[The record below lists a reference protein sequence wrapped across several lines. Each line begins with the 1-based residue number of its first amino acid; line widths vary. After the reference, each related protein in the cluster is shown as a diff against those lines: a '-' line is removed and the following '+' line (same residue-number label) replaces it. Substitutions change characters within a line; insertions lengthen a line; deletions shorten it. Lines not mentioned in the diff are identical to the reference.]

1 MAEISRLSR
10 LFSGVQRQVDLST
23 NTLVVGDI
31 KVGGSGG
38 TLLTQTILNNLLA
51 LQNGTDFAT
60 GTNAHTHDGRYFT
73 ETELGS
79 SSASSGSDL
88 IGDDS
93 TYSNFTPAAATV
105 KGALSGI
112 DTALATGSGRVKISA
127 ADTTSD
133 YLNASITAGAGLSK
147 SITNPG
153 ADEVLDLAVNVDNST
168 IEINTDALRVKDL
181 GITAAKLAA
190 DSVTTAKILDAN
202 VTAAKLAADSVTTVK
217 ILDANVTNAK
227 IATGVDAAKIADGS
241 VSNAEFQYLDGVTSS
256 IQTQLNA
263 KVAKAGS
270 AMDSAANITFSGGGE
285 ILGLPST
292 PSAAG
297 AAASKAY
304 VDAVALGLSPK
315 KAVRVATLV
324 SGTLASAFANGSVID
339 GVTLVTGDRILIKD
353 QASPAQNG
361 IYTVNASGAPT
372 RATDFDSVSPIDEIN
387 GAWVPV
393 QAGTQIGKVFVQYGV
408 VAVIGTDPINFD
420 FYNPIASLIGGD
432 MISVSGSTI
441 SVDLATVSGLSS
453 TNAGD
458 AAGQLRVKLEASNP
472 SLQIDGSNQLGAKL
486 DASGAITSGSAGL
499 KANTD
504 GSTLEIA
511 TNALQIKDLG
521 VSTAKLAAASVTE
534 AKLAA
539 SVAGAGLSGG
549 AGSPLAVN
557 VDDSTIEINAD
568 TLRVKDLGITAAKLA
583 ADSVTTAKILDANV
597 TAAKLAADSVTTVKI
612 LDANVTAAKLAADS
626 VTTVKIL
633 DANVT
638 LAKLA
643 ADSVDENKI
652 VSTAH
657 DASMTGGS
665 GAKLAVASSP
675 RGLKSMVAGE
685 AMAANTSFL
694 VRFAVTGETAGR
706 VYKADQDATT
716 TDKFYAIGICLK
728 TSAVAASD
736 AVDMTFEGTHTLGSS
751 DSAFAAGD
759 VGKAVYLTAAG
770 AFSTTAPTTTNYA
783 SYRIGVVEDTNKI
796 WVGSI
801 QLNGI
806 N

>member
-1 MAEISRLSR
+1 MADISRVSR
-10 LFSGVQRQVDLST
+10 LLGGVQRQVDLST
-23 NTLVVGDI
+23 NTLVVDKL
-31 KVGGSGG
+31 KVGGGSG
-38 TLLTQTILNNLLA
+38 TDLTKTILDNLIA
-51 LQNGTDFAT
+51 LQDGTDFAT

-73 ETELGS
+73 ETELG
-79 SSASSGSDL
+79 AVTGTTGSDL
-88 IGDDS
+88 IGDDD
-93 TYSNFTPAAATV
+93 TYTNFTPTTTTV
-105 KGALSGI
+105 KGALAGI
-112 DTALATGSGRVKISA
+112 DAALASGDGKVKVTID
-127 ADTTSD
+127 DTTSS
-133 YLNASITAGAGLSK
+133 YLDAAITAGAGLSK
-147 SITNPG
+147 SVTNPAG
-153 ADEVLDLAVNVDNST
+153 NEVLDLAVNVDDST

-202 VTAAKLAADSVTTVK
+202 VTAAKLATDSVTTAK
-217 ILDANVTNAK
+217 IVDANVTNAK
-227 IATGVDAAKIADGS
+227 IATGIDAAKIADGS
-241 VSNAEFQYLDGVTSS
+241 VSNAEFQYIGGLTSDA
-256 IQTQLNA
+256 QTQLDA
-263 KVAKAGS
+263 KVAKSGS
-270 AMDSAANITFSGGGE
+270 AMNSAANITFSGGGE

-304 VDAVALGLSPK
+304 VDAVALGLAPK
-315 KAVRVATLV
+315 KAVKVATLV
-324 SGTLASAFANGSVID
+324 AGTLASSFEDGDTVD
-339 GVTLVTGDRILIKD
+339 GVTLVTGDRILIKN
-353 QASPAQNG
+353 QAAAEDNG
-361 IYTVNASGAPT
+361 IYVVQATGAPV
-372 RATDFDSVSPIDEIN
+372 RATDFDSLSPIDEIN

-393 QAGTQIGKVFVQYGV
+393 QLGTQAGQIFVQYGS
-408 VAVIGTDPINFD
+408 VATLGTDPINFE
-420 FYNPIASLIGGD
+420 FYNPIAALIGGD
-432 MISVSGSTI
+432 MVTVTGSTI
-441 SVDLATVSGLSS
+441 TLDLSTTGGLKS
-453 TNAGD
+453 TNPGD
-458 AAGQLRVKLEASNP
+458 PAGQLSIKLEASNP

-486 DASGAITSGSAGL
+486 DASGAITSGASGL

-511 TNALQIKDLG
+511 SNALQVKDLG
-521 VSTAKLAAASVTE
+521 ITTAKIAAAAVTE

-549 AGSPLAVN
+549 AGTALSVN
-557 VDDSTIEINAD
+557 VDDSTIEINTD

-612 LDANVTAAKLAADS
+612 LDANVTADKLATDS
-626 VTTVKIL
+626 VTTAKIV

-694 VRFAVTGETAGR
+694 VRFAMSGETAGR

-716 TDKFYAIGICLK
+716 ADKFYAVGICLK
-728 TSAVAASD
+728 TTAVTAGD

-751 DSAFAAGD
+751 DSAFASGD
-759 VGKAVYLTAAG
+759 IGKPVYLTAAG
-770 AFSTTAPTTTNYA
+770 AFSTTPPTTANYA
-783 SYRIGVVEDTNKI
+783 SYRIGVVEATNKI
-796 WVGSI
+796 WVGGQ